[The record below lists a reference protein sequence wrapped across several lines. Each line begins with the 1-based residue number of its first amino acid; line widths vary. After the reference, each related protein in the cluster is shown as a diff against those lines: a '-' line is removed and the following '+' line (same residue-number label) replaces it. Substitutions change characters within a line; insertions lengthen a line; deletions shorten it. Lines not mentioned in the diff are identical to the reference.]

1 MAITISGAN
10 NVDKILA
17 TDGVL
22 DNISG
27 FNVVGVMTAAN
38 FDVTGKTTTGH
49 LNIGSNI
56 QIGNAGIITATTLV
70 GNVQGNINHTSNLL
84 LQISGSEKFR
94 VGTSGQLGIGGANYG
109 TSGQVLKSGG
119 SGSAPTW
126 GTISTDL
133 VSDTSPQLGG
143 LLESNGSNIKM
154 ADSDIIVLGTGN
166 DLQISHTS
174 NISRIRG
181 ATTNDIHI
189 ESAAN
194 FKVRHQ
200 DTDGSNAE
208 DMLICTGDGSVE
220 LYHNNQKKLE
230 TKGYGIDITGG
241 FITTGG
247 SIVNDGGN
255 IKFGTGSDLQIFHD
269 NSNNINVIQCHNG
282 RTLHIDKDNGS
293 ENMAKFIPDGA
304 VELYHDNTLRA
315 YTTNVGLHVNTIV
328 SVSDNGKFRC
338 GNGDDLEIYHDGSN
352 SYIKDSGTGGLL
364 INSSG
369 FDVLNAA
376 DNEFMAR
383 FAQNGA
389 VSLYYDNILRLKT
402 IGGGNS
408 ADGIEV
414 LGNAANSSIRMS
426 TSDGTLRGILYA
438 NSSNLI
444 GFLDNSGQWVLSV
457 AGAGGNT
464 VSYNHFNPS
473 TNNTLDLGT
482 SSARWRNI
490 YTNDLNLSNEG
501 SSNSVD
507 NTWGDFTIQEG
518 ESDLFLIN
526 NRNGKKYKFN
536 LTEVS

>member
-1 MAITISGAN
+1 MSRIRANKITNQLADGSPTVENGLIISG
-10 NVDKILA
+10 I
-17 TDGVL
+17 TTSTTF
-22 DNISG
+22 SG
-27 FNVVGVMTAAN
+27 SGASLTN
-38 FDVTGKTTTGH
+38 
-49 LNIGSNI
+49 LNASNI
-56 QIGNAGIITATTLV
+56 ASGTVPTARL
-70 GNVQGNINHTSNLL
+70 
-84 LQISGSEKFR
+84 
-94 VGTSGQLGIGGANYG
+94 
-109 TSGQVLKSGG
+109 G
-119 SGSAPTW
+119 SGTASSSTFLR
-126 GTISTDL
+126 GDSTFQTVNTDL
-133 VSDTSPQLGG
+133 VSDSSPQLGG
-143 LLESNGSNIKM
+143 MLESNGNNIKI

>member
-376 DNEFMAR
+376 DNEYMAR

>member
-1 MAITISGAN
+1 
-10 NVDKILA
+10 
-17 TDGVL
+17 
-22 DNISG
+22 
-27 FNVVGVMTAAN
+27 
-38 FDVTGKTTTGH
+38 
-49 LNIGSNI
+49 
-56 QIGNAGIITATTLV
+56 
-70 GNVQGNINHTSNLL
+70 
-84 LQISGSEKFR
+84 
-94 VGTSGQLGIGGANYG
+94 
-109 TSGQVLKSGG
+109 
-119 SGSAPTW
+119 
-126 GTISTDL
+126 
-133 VSDTSPQLGG
+133 
-143 LLESNGSNIKM
+143 
-154 ADSDIIVLGTGN
+154 
-166 DLQISHTS
+166 
-174 NISRIRG
+174 
-181 ATTNDIHI
+181 
-189 ESAAN
+189 
-194 FKVRHQ
+194 
-200 DTDGSNAE
+200 
-208 DMLICTGDGSVE
+208 
-220 LYHNNQKKLE
+220 
-230 TKGYGIDITGG
+230 G

-438 NSSNLI
+438 
-444 GFLDNSGQWVLSV
+444 
-457 AGAGGNT
+457 
-464 VSYNHFNPS
+464 
-473 TNNTLDLGT
+473 
-482 SSARWRNI
+482 
-490 YTNDLNLSNEG
+490 
-501 SSNSVD
+501 
-507 NTWGDFTIQEG
+507 
-518 ESDLFLIN
+518 
-526 NRNGKKYKFN
+526 
-536 LTEVS
+536 